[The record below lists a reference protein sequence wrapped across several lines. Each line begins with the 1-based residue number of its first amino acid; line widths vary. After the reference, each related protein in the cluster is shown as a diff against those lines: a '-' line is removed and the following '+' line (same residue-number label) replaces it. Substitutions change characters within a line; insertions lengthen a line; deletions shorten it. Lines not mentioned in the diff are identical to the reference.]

1 MTTEQL
7 AALKEVAER
16 ATPGPWNSEQE
27 AGFVVSVGA
36 AICQFWSKQEDD
48 FPNAQAN
55 AAHIAA
61 FDPTTCL
68 ELIEEVERLR
78 NQWNTRFNTLCGN
91 CGRRYLGPRDEE
103 QHGIGLCG
111 DTK

>member
-7 AALKEVAER
+7 AALKEVAEAAR
-16 ATPGPWNSEQE
+16 DAYPNVKWFTVADLQRTRVAFSVVCSEH
-27 AGFVVSVGA
+27 V
-36 AICQFWSKQEDD
+36 
-48 FPNAQAN
+48 
-55 AAHIAA
+55 AA